1 MPKRAHHR
9 NHSRPHASAQRLSAG
24 AQRVTI
30 ELGSAEQAR
39 FSALVDI
46 TGRSAADVARDL
58 VIAAMDELEDNARAD
73 AAARKMLASIRAS
86 HPGAEVEPGP
96 DPRSVGRPL
105 PD

>member
-1 MPKRAHHR
+1 MPKRAHR
-9 NHSRPHASAQRLSAG
+9 ANQSRPHANAQSSSSG
-24 AQRVTI
+24 AQRISI
-30 ELGSAEQAR
+30 ELGSAERAR
-39 FSALVDI
+39 FSALVDV

-58 VIAAMDELEDNARAD
+58 VIAAMDELEDNVRAD

-86 HPGAEVEPGP
+86 HPVAEVEPGP